1 MQSNTVSVIDEPSRV
16 LEVGT
21 ALGLDYGGKEQ
32 ELEVVIATR
41 EEEDVLRLL
50 EHQGYIMFYLFT
62 LACDF
67 GFKGVGSAVRWSSSA
82 GPAQPTSANRPV
94 VYRWWCAGRPAQ
106 ATSAHEKWSMR
117 WWCAGHPA
125 QADQR
130 TTHNQVRFFKTTSL
144 Y

>member
-50 EHQGYIMFYLFT
+50 EHQEEGWLRGTLSRSMASKHITGLLNGPNDSPYVRVFGSKNVSCGGVAVSSNQAVYINFEEVKDMMGY
-62 LACDF
+62 
-67 GFKGVGSAVRWSSSA
+67 W
-82 GPAQPTSANRPV
+82 
-94 VYRWWCAGRPAQ
+94 
-106 ATSAHEKWSMR
+106 
-117 WWCAGHPA
+117 
-125 QADQR
+125 
-130 TTHNQVRFFKTTSL
+130 
-144 Y
+144 